1 MWSITYI
8 PLIKNL
14 PDALRCVDY
23 HSKFPLSLQG
33 QPAEVYLT
41 SAGKNDQKPLDLNP
55 PSPILLFTF
64 FKIRMKIT
72 VQLLLGIINEH
83 EAPKKI
89 VIYEKQNL
97 HALVELTTTGG
108 ARKVKEALDG
118 KLWKNMFLIR
128 VQFTSKKNLSVNP
141 NSPFEYEAPEGDQ
154 DELEQNDGHDD
165 NGIEQQYYVGNYMP
179 YNPMAPPMR
188 RMPPTP
194 PMYPGY
200 QPYPIPM
207 QKMGM
212 GYMPPS
218 PGMKSTTH
226 VIQPSMTKPSPQQQT
241 RPLVQL
247 QPPPGLRPVPPQ
259 QMRYSPVPMQPISRE
274 EERDPKDVYYYNK
287 NNHQYAPPT
296 YPDLFNSPQI
306 VAPFRHQTTKFTH
319 DKADERYLLQY
330 CSPMIRPRP
339 LNPQPQQISRYRVVK
354 VGGLKD
360 NFRYESLLNLSNQF
374 GTVVSLKVIKR
385 DKKSECFIQ
394 FYQHS
399 EASVAAEHLDGL
411 TIDNSKIETSL
422 TKYLNLQEIDI
433 FEKGKTVGYFLL
445 VTFHGLQRRDRAE
458 KWTG

>member
-1 MWSITYI
+1 M
-8 PLIKNL
+8 
-14 PDALRCVDY
+14 
-23 HSKFPLSLQG
+23 LQG
-33 QPAEVYLT
+33 QQAEVYLT

-108 ARKVKEALDG
+108 ARAVKEALDG

-128 VQFTSKKNLSVNP
+128 VQYTSKKNLSVNP
-141 NSPFEYEAPEGDQ
+141 NSPFEYEAPEGE
-154 DELEQNDGHDD
+154 DEHDNGDGHEDI
-165 NGIEQQYYVGNYMP
+165 GIEQQYYVGNYMP

-194 PMYPGY
+194 PPMYNGY
-200 QPYPIPM
+200 QHYPSPQ
-207 QKMGM
+207 QKM

-218 PGMKSTTH
+218 PGMKATTH
-226 VIQPSMTKPSPQQQT
+226 VIQPMPKHSPQQQT
-241 RPLVQL
+241 RPYVQL
-247 QPPPGLRPVPPQ
+247 QPPPGLRSGH
-259 QMRYSPVPMQPISRE
+259 QMRYSPVQMQSLQSLNRE
-274 EERDPKDVYYYNK
+274 EEVDPKEVYYYNK

-296 YPDLFNSPQI
+296 YPDIFNSPQI
-306 VAPFRHQTTKFTH
+306 IAPYRQQTTKFSHH
-319 DKADERYLLQY
+319 DKPDERYLLQY
-330 CSPMIRPRP
+330 CSPMVRPRP
-339 LNPQPQQISRYRVVK
+339 LHPPQPQQISRYRVVK
-354 VGGLKD
+354 VSGLKD
-360 NFRYESLLNLSNQF
+360 NFRYESLLNLCSQF
-374 GTVVSLKVIKR
+374 GAVVSLKVIKR

-399 EASVAAEHLDGL
+399 EASVAAEHLDSL
-411 TIDNSKIETSL
+411 TIDSSKIDTSL

-433 FEKGKTVGYFLL
+433 FEKGKTVDSSLL
-445 VTFHGLQRRDRAE
+445 VSVYGL
-458 KWTG
+458 

>member
-1 MWSITYI
+1 M
-8 PLIKNL
+8 
-14 PDALRCVDY
+14 
-23 HSKFPLSLQG
+23 LQG
-33 QPAEVYLT
+33 QQAEVYLT

-108 ARKVKEALDG
+108 ARQVKEALDG

-128 VQFTSKKNLSVNP
+128 VQYTSKKNLSVNP
-141 NSPFEYEAPEGDQ
+141 NSPFEYEQPEGDQ
-154 DELEQNDGHDD
+154 DENDDGHDD
-165 NGIEQQYYVGNYMP
+165 HGIEQQYYVGNYMP

-194 PMYPGY
+194 PMYNGY
-200 QPYPIPM
+200 HPYPSPQ
-207 QKMGM
+207 QKMG
-212 GYMPPS
+212 YNMPPS
-218 PGMKSTTH
+218 PGMKATTH
-226 VIQPSMTKPSPQQQT
+226 VIQPMLKPSPQQQT
-241 RPLVQL
+241 RPIVQL
-247 QPPPGLRPVPPQ
+247 QPPPGLRSGQ
-259 QMRYSPVPMQPISRE
+259 QIRYSPVQMQHINRE
-274 EERDPKDVYYYNK
+274 KEVDPKEVYYYNK

-306 VAPFRHQTTKFTH
+306 IAPFQQQNVKYSH
-319 DKADERYLLQY
+319 DKPDERYLLQY
-330 CSPMIRPRP
+330 CSPMVRPRP
-339 LNPQPQQISRYRVVK
+339 LNPPQPHQISRYRVVK
-354 VGGLKD
+354 VSGLKD
-360 NFRYESLLNLSNQF
+360 NFRYESLLNLCSQF

-394 FYQHS
+394 FYQHT
-399 EASVAAEHLDGL
+399 EASIAAEHLDSL
-411 TIDNSKIETSL
+411 TIDNSKIDTSL

-433 FEKGKTVGYFLL
+433 FEKGKTVSLPLL
-445 VTFHGLQRRDRAE
+445 VTFHGFQC
-458 KWTG
+458 